1 MTQFNAFWVTF
12 FILSYASYAFGENDN
27 QTIIVESDSAERNES
42 TGITQYSGNVIIRQ
56 GSLVIDANMVEIHY
70 VDNHVSSIICNG
82 NPASYQN
89 ISSSGGQVV
98 ARAEIIEYLPAEKVI
113 NLKTNASLSKSGTLI
128 KGDSIN
134 YDVISET
141 WRAKGDNQ
149 TNQKRIQLVIP
160 PLKKNEDNRKENQA
174 SDEVS
179 N

>member
-1 MTQFNAFWVTF
+1 M
-12 FILSYASYAFGENDN
+12 
-27 QTIIVESDSAERNES
+27 
-42 TGITQYSGNVIIRQ
+42 
-56 GSLVIDANMVEIHY
+56 
-70 VDNHVSSIICNG
+70 
-82 NPASYQN
+82 
-89 ISSSGGQVV
+89 
-98 ARAEIIEYLPAEKVI
+98 I

-160 PLKKNEDNRKENQA
+160 PLQKTEDNMKENQA